1 MTCPDVAAEWLD
13 ELEAQVLER
22 AQGHAEISEANVR
35 TIFAFARRALRERDS
50 LGVLKAFVPL
60 TRAGLVDS
68 HSADRLFRIR

>member
-1 MTCPDVAAEWLD
+1 MKSPDVAAEWLD
-13 ELEAQVLER
+13 QLEVRVLQR
-22 AQGHAEISEANVR
+22 AQGQEEISDEDVR
-35 TIFAFARRALRERDS
+35 AIFASVRRALREHDS

>member
-1 MTCPDVAAEWLD
+1 VSDDAAAAWLD

-22 AQGHAEISEANVR
+22 AALQNEVSDDEIRHV
-35 TIFAFARRALRERDS
+35 FAWVRRALRERDS

-60 TRAGLVDS
+60 TRAGLVDA